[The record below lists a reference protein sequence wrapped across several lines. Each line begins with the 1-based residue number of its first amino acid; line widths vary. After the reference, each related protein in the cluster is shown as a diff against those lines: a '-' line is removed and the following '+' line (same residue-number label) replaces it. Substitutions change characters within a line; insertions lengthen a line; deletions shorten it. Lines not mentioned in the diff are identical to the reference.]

1 MSNLIKKQQVLDV
14 AGKFVELAAD
24 VKDANAF
31 EHVQT
36 QLAQYRLGL
45 FRIVVVGEVKKG
57 KSSFINALLGEN
69 DLLPTASDVATST
82 VYKVMY
88 GEPKKTKVFRLSDE
102 ADGPEAVPPP
112 IEISPDQLAEY
123 GTETGNPN
131 NVKKVDFIGIQ
142 LPHPLLKDG
151 VAIIDTP
158 GLGGLFQKHRDI
170 TWRYVPNADAIFFV
184 LDSVE
189 AVISQA
195 EVDMLLKLRERNPLI
210 FFVQTKI
217 DLVEETQWKKWR
229 ERNLTVLSEKLG
241 VPAEK
246 IIYFPVSAK
255 LKLAADANHS
265 AKHLERSGYST
276 LLYFLYNKLLAK
288 KEDQMGRRLL
298 SALSVEATGVHRKLS
313 DSMHIVATETK
324 EGLDALERSFVEIK
338 AKYDQWKTTD
348 LQGAVTAFQDKAAE
362 IKRKTRE
369 ALQEQLDP
377 SPYSTPVS
385 DIVGQLRGVSFD
397 PREMNQQADEVL
409 GACVDRCSQIVLDV
423 QGAYNDQMHLVV
435 NELSS
440 AIGKSLPVQI
450 QTPISGIARTHVDS
464 LNMQFSGFE
473 EARNVYYG
481 MATGLGIAGTIG
493 TVLGTGV
500 WLAGVAIAPPVA
512 IAGLVASAISGLV
525 GAFKAS
531 GSMKAKRQEEALAR
545 LQSVLSDTVRRA
557 QSQALRQF
565 EGIAAEYEKGVR
577 NALHCA
583 TSEVEKEIA
592 DKVQS
597 IADQR
602 QRSREESKVK
612 AEVLKQALDRTDAV
626 LRMLARLATAEP
638 GKA

>member
-24 VKDANAF
+24 VKDSSAV

-57 KSSFINALLGEN
+57 KSSFINALLG
-69 DLLPTASDVATST
+69 DSTLLPTASDVATST
-82 VYKVMY
+82 VYKLMY
-88 GEPKKTKVFRLSDE
+88 GEPKKIKVFRLTNDAE
-102 ADGPEAVPPP
+102 GPDAVPPP
-112 IEISPDQLAEY
+112 IEISSDQLAEY
-123 GTETGNPN
+123 GTEAGNPN
-131 NVKKVDFIGIQ
+131 NSKKVDFIGIQ

-158 GLGGLFQKHRDI
+158 GLGGLFLKHRDI

-229 ERNLTVLSEKLG
+229 ERNLAVLSEKLG
-241 VPAEK
+241 IPADK

-298 SALSVEATGVHRKLS
+298 SALSVEAAGIHRKLS

-324 EGLDALERSFVEIK
+324 EGLDALERSFVETK
-338 AKYDQWKTTD
+338 AKYDQWKATD
-348 LQGAVTAFQDKAAE
+348 FQGAVTAFQDRAVE

-369 ALQEQLDP
+369 LLQEQLDP
-377 SPYSTPVS
+377 SPYSPLVAE
-385 DIVGQLRGVSFD
+385 IIGQIRGTNFD
-397 PREMNQQADEVL
+397 PRQANEQADAVL
-409 GACVDRCSQIVLDV
+409 AACVDRCSQIVLDV
-423 QGAYNDQMHLVV
+423 QGQYNDQMHAAV
-435 NELSS
+435 NDFSS
-440 AIGKSLPVQI
+440 AIGKSMPVQI
-450 QTPISGIARTHVDS
+450 QTPISGVTRAHIDS

-473 EARNVYYG
+473 EARNTLYGG
-481 MATGLGIAGTIG
+481 MAGAMMANIGVGL
-493 TVLGTGV
+493 LGLV
-500 WLAGVAIAPPVA
+500 FPPLAAAAGVAALIGAA
-512 IAGLVASAISGLV
+512 V
-525 GAFKAS
+525 GGWKAS
-531 GSMKAKRQEEALAR
+531 DSLKGRRQEEAIAR
-545 LQSVLSDTVRRA
+545 LQSLLSDTVRKA
-557 QSQALRQF
+557 QSQAMRQF

-577 NALHCA
+577 NALQRA

-602 QRSREESKVK
+602 QRSREDSKGK
-612 AEVLKQALDRTDAV
+612 AEALKQALGRTDEV
-626 LRMLARLATAEP
+626 LRMLARLATPEP
-638 GKA
+638 DKG

>member
-1 MSNLIKKQQVLDV
+1 MPVLVSKDKVLDAAAKV
-14 AGKFVELAAD
+14 VDLAAE
-24 VKDANAF
+24 VKDASAV
-31 EHVQT
+31 EHIET

-57 KSSFINALLGEN
+57 KSSFINALLGTP

-82 VYKVMY
+82 VYKLMY
-88 GEPKKTKVFRLSDE
+88 GEPKKIKVFGLPTGP
-102 ADGPEAVPPP
+102 DGSAAPPPP
-112 IEISPDQLAEY
+112 IEITPDQLAEY
-123 GTETGNPN
+123 GTEQGNASN
-131 NVKKVDFIGIQ
+131 AKRVDFIGIQ
-142 LPHPLLKDG
+142 LPHPLLKGG

-195 EVDMLLKLRERNPLI
+195 EVDMLLKLREKNPLI

-217 DLVEETQWKKWR
+217 DLVEESQWRKWR
-229 ERNLTVLSEKLG
+229 ERNLSVLSDKLG
-241 VPAEK
+241 IPAEK
-246 IIYFPVSAK
+246 LIYFPVSAK
-255 LKLAADANHS
+255 LKFAADANHS
-265 AKHLERSGYST
+265 PKHLERSGYST
-276 LLYFLYNKLLAK
+276 LLYFLYEKLLAK
-288 KEDQMGRRLL
+288 KDDQLGRRLI
-298 SALSVEATGVHRKLS
+298 SALSIEAAGIHRKLN
-313 DSMHIVATETK
+313 DALHIAATETK
-324 EGLDALERSFVEIK
+324 EGLDALERSFVETK
-338 AKYDQWKTTD
+338 TKYEQWKASEFQT
-348 LQGAVTAFQDKAAE
+348 AVASFQDKAAE
-362 IKRKTRE
+362 LKRKTRE

-377 SPYSTPVS
+377 SPYSALVS
-385 DIVGQLRGVSFD
+385 DIVGQLRGGSFD
-397 PREMNQQADEVL
+397 PRQMNQQAVEVL

-435 NELSS
+435 NEFSS

-473 EARNVYYG
+473 EARNKLYGG
-481 MATGLGIAGTIG
+481 MAGAMMANIGVGL
-493 TVLGTGV
+493 LGLV
-500 WLAGVAIAPPVA
+500 FPPLAAAAGVAA
-512 IAGLVASAISGLV
+512 LV
-525 GAFKAS
+525 GAAVGGWKAS
-531 GSMKAKRQEEALAR
+531 DSLKGRRQEEALAK

-565 EGIAAEYEKGVR
+565 EGVAAEYEKGVR
-577 NALHCA
+577 NALHRA

-602 QRSREESKVK
+602 QRSREDAKSK
-612 AEVLKQALDRTDAV
+612 ADALKQALEKTDGV
-626 LRMLARLATAEP
+626 LRMLARLAATGGDAS
-638 GKA
+638 

>member
-1 MSNLIKKQQVLDV
+1 MTNLVKKQQVLDV
-14 AGKFVELAAD
+14 AGQFVKLAAD
-24 VKDANAF
+24 VKDSSAF

-57 KSSFINALLGEN
+57 KSSFINALLGES

-82 VYKVMY
+82 VYKLMY
-88 GEPKKTKVFRLSDE
+88 GEPRKTKVFRLPSE
-102 ADGPEAVPPP
+102 ADGPDAAPPP
-112 IEISPDQLAEY
+112 IEISPDQLGDY
-123 GTETGNPN
+123 GTEAGNPSN
-131 NVKKVDFIGIQ
+131 SKKVDFIGIQ

-158 GLGGLFQKHRDI
+158 GLGGLFLKHRDI

-241 VPAEK
+241 IPADK

-298 SALSVEATGVHRKLS
+298 SALSVEAVGIHRKLS
-313 DSMHIVATETK
+313 DSIHVVATETK
-324 EGLDALERSFVEIK
+324 EGLDALERSFVETK
-338 AKYDQWKTTD
+338 AKYDQWKATD
-348 LQGAVTAFQDKAAE
+348 FQGAVTAYSDTAKK
-362 IKRKTRE
+362 IKGTTRGL
-369 ALQEQLDP
+369 LQEQLDP
-377 SPYSTPVS
+377 SPYSPLVAE
-385 DIVGQLRGVSFD
+385 IIGQIRGTNFN
-397 PREMNQQADEVL
+397 PREANEQADAVL
-409 GACVDRCSQIVLDV
+409 AACVDQCSQIVLDV
-423 QGAYNDQMHLVV
+423 QGRYIDQMHAAVKDF
-435 NELSS
+435 SS
-440 AIGKSLPVQI
+440 EIGKSMPVQI
-450 QTPISGIARTHVDS
+450 QTAISGVTRTHIDS

-473 EARNVYYG
+473 EARNTLYGG
-481 MATGLGIAGTIG
+481 MAGAMMANIGVGL
-493 TVLGTGV
+493 LGLV
-500 WLAGVAIAPPVA
+500 FPPLAAAAGVAALIGAA
-512 IAGLVASAISGLV
+512 V
-525 GAFKAS
+525 GGWKAS
-531 GSMKAKRQEEALAR
+531 DGLKSRRQEEAIAR
-545 LQSVLSDTVRRA
+545 LQSLLSDTVRKA
-557 QSQALRQF
+557 QAQALRQF
-565 EGIAAEYEKGVR
+565 EGIADDYEKGVR
-577 NALHCA
+577 NELQRA
-583 TSEVEKEIA
+583 TSEVEKEMS

-602 QRSREESKVK
+602 QRSREESKGK
-612 AEVLKQALDRTDAV
+612 AEALKQSLEQTDDM
-626 LRMLARLATAEP
+626 LRMLARLATSEP
-638 GKA
+638 EKG

>member
-1 MSNLIKKQQVLDV
+1 MPNLIKKQQVLDV
-14 AGKFVELAAD
+14 AGKFIELAAD
-24 VKDANAF
+24 VKDVNAF

-57 KSSFINALLGEN
+57 KSSFINALLGEK

-82 VYKVMY
+82 VYKLIY
-88 GEPKKTKVFRLSDE
+88 GEPKKTKVFRFSNE
-102 ADGPEAVPPP
+102 GDGPDAVPPP

-131 NVKKVDFIGIQ
+131 NCKKVDFIGIQ

-195 EVDMLLKLRERNPLI
+195 EVEMLLKLRERNPLI

-217 DLVEETQWKKWR
+217 DLVEETQWKKWS

-255 LKLAADANHS
+255 LKFAADANHS

-276 LLYFLYNKLLAK
+276 LLCFLYNKLMAK

-298 SALSVEATGVHRKLS
+298 STLSVEATGIHRKLS
-313 DSMHIVATETK
+313 DSLHIVATETK
-324 EGLDALERSFVEIK
+324 EGLDALERSFVETK
-338 AKYDQWKTTD
+338 AKYDQWKTTEF
-348 LQGAVTAFQDKAAE
+348 QGAVSAFQDKAAE

-369 ALQEQLDP
+369 SLQEQLDP
-377 SPYSTPVS
+377 SPYSPLVAE
-385 DIVGQLRGVSFD
+385 IIGQIRGTNFD
-397 PREMNQQADEVL
+397 PRQANEKADAVL
-409 GACVDRCSQIVLDV
+409 AACVDRCSQIVLDV
-423 QGAYNDQMHLVV
+423 QGQYNDQMHTAV
-435 NELSS
+435 NDFSA
-440 AIGKSLPVQI
+440 AIGRSLPVQI
-450 QTPISGIARTHVDS
+450 QTPISGIARGHVDT
-464 LNMQFSGFE
+464 LNMKFSGFE
-473 EARNVYYG
+473 EARNTLYGG
-481 MATGLGIAGTIG
+481 MAGVMMANIGVGLIGMVFPPLAAAAGIAALIG
-493 TVLGTGV
+493 M
-500 WLAGVAIAPPVA
+500 A
-512 IAGLVASAISGLV
+512 V
-525 GAFKAS
+525 GGWKAS
-531 GSMKAKRQEEALAR
+531 DSLKGRRQEEAVAK
-545 LQSVLSDTVRRA
+545 LQSVLSDTVRKA
-557 QSQALRQF
+557 QGQAMRQF
-565 EGIAAEYEKGVR
+565 ESIAADYEKGVR
-577 NALHCA
+577 NALQRA
-583 TSEVEKEIA
+583 TGEVEKEIA

-602 QRSREESKVK
+602 QRSREESKSK
-612 AEVLKQALDRTDAV
+612 AEALKQALDRTDGV
-626 LRMLARLATAEP
+626 LRMLARLATSEP
-638 GKA
+638 EKA